1 MAYRRRRFNWKARQQ
16 TGGGGNRGT
25 SNHSVNYLIERK
37 QDGYLAAG
45 HQEESNALVL
55 PSRKR
60 TTRVEEENEDLNV
73 GGLKRSKLTTR
84 ERKRLKKVLEAK
96 VKKAKVLYSN

>member
-1 MAYRRRRFNWKARQQ
+1 MAYRKRRFNWKARQQ
-16 TGGGGNRGT
+16 TGGGSNRRT
-25 SNHSVNYLIERK
+25 SNHSVNYLIEQK

-45 HQEESNALVL
+45 HQAESNTTLVL

-96 VKKAKVLYSN
+96 AKKAKVFLF